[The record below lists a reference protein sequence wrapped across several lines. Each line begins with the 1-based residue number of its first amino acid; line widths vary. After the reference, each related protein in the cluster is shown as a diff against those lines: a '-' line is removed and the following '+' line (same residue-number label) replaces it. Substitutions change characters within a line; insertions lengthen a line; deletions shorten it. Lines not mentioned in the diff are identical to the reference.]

1 MTVTD
6 PAALS
11 PLPRRLLLAGAGM
24 LAASALTFASLPS
37 RAADL
42 LTVAQARGT
51 LRVGMEGSYPP
62 FSFIDPATGQMTGY
76 DAGVANLLVAQ
87 LGLKLELVP
96 TEWVDMFAGLA
107 AGKYDVI
114 ISQVIITPKRL
125 QLLDFSEPYTYSQ
138 AQLLLRKYDTV
149 AYTSLAALKGKT
161 VGVAKGSNYETQVLA
176 VPGIKV
182 RSYPAAPEN
191 LQDLAF
197 GRIDA
202 VLNDSLMVAYLLR
215 QSALPIKP
223 GPMVGSGE
231 RIGVAFRKGN
241 PQLKAAINRALAQA
255 HADGSLTRLAR
266 KWFAQDASRPPAQRP

>member
-1 MTVTD
+1 MTVSDTA
-6 PAALS
+6 PLS
-11 PLPRRLLLAGAGM
+11 TSPRRLLLAGAGV
-24 LAASALTFASLPS
+24 LAALTLAPVPS
-37 RAADL
+37 QAADL
-42 LTVAQARGT
+42 LTLVQARGT

-76 DAGVANLLVAQ
+76 DADVANLVAAQ
-87 LGLKLELVP
+87 LALKLALVP

-125 QLLDFSEPYTYSQ
+125 QTIDFSEPYTYSQ
-138 AQLLLRKYDTV
+138 AQLMLRKYDSV
-149 AYTSLAALKGKT
+149 AYASLAALKGKT

-223 GPMVGSGE
+223 GPMVGNSE
-231 RIGVAFRKGN
+231 RIGVAFAKGN
-241 PQLKAAINRALAQA
+241 PALKAAVNRVLAQA
-255 HADGSLTRLAR
+255 HADGSLSRLAR
-266 KWFAQDASRPPAQRP
+266 KWFAIDASRPPAGRP